1 MFKSLIWGIARRGQ
15 REFPGRRLY
24 SAASVSASSGVVAR
38 RAILLFPSAA
48 AGFYAFTDEKGKRSA
63 YAVAAIPLRLT
74 RDVYCAC
81 ITLLDYKLLSLRS
94 LDGDALEYAK
104 QECHQRGA
112 NRLLN
117 LCFAN
122 GGIYI
127 KLGQHIG
134 MLDHLLPREY
144 VLMMRN
150 NLLDRC
156 PVSSIDSVRAT
167 IKEDL
172 GRNVDELFSEFD
184 PEPIASASLAQVHV
198 ATDRGTGAKVAVKV
212 QHAGLRETSSVD
224 LATIEMLVRFVRFVA
239 PSADYMWLVDEA
251 KENLPMELDFMV
263 EASNAERCARLVSS
277 PGSRVRGRVVTPG
290 IDRSKSSH
298 RVLTMEYIQ
307 GIKVTD
313 QKGLMQ
319 LGISPQAVARLI
331 SMVFA
336 DMIFK
341 YGDVHADPH
350 AANMLLRRAPSE
362 SGRSGQSWQLVL
374 LDHGLYRRLDDRFR
388 LEYAYLWRSLIFG
401 DVPGIVKSAS
411 AMNAGDAV
419 PLFAGMLTQ
428 RPWRDVAASRKGTER
443 LQLQY
448 TAEEREEL
456 QGYAGRYA
464 KDIARLLARIPH
476 ELLLL
481 LKTND
486 CLRAVDAELGAGVNN
501 YIITARAC
509 SSALARHR
517 EKLHPGWRSRISSWK
532 ERVSLESR
540 LALLSIAVWIEPI
553 RRLLWGS
560 EEIGDGQVGDDEL
573 FKTLNPGVA

>member
-1 MFKSLIWGIARRGQ
+1 MFKSLVWGIARRG
-15 REFPGRRLY
+15 RKETHKRWLY
-24 SAASVSASSGVVAR
+24 SAASTGPSGVFAR

-48 AGFYAFTDEKGKRSA
+48 AGFYAFTDDKGKRSA
-63 YAVAAIPLRLT
+63 YAVTAIPLRLA
-74 RDVYCAC
+74 RDVYCAGA
-81 ITLLDYKLLSLRS
+81 TLLDYKLLFLRG
-94 LDGDALEYAK
+94 LEGDALESAK
-104 QECHQRGA
+104 EECHQRGA
-112 NRLLN
+112 DRLLD

-127 KLGQHIG
+127 KLGQHIA
-134 MLDHLLPREY
+134 MLDHLLPRPY
-144 VLMMRN
+144 VSTLRK
-150 NLLDRC
+150 NLLERC
-156 PVSSIDSVRAT
+156 PVSSIDSVRTT

-172 GRNVDELFSEFD
+172 GQSLEELFSDFD
-184 PEPIASASLAQVHV
+184 PNPIASASLAQVHV
-198 ATDRGTGAKVAVKV
+198 ATDRNTGAKVAVKV

-224 LATIEMLVRFVRFVA
+224 LATIEVLVRFVRFVA

-251 KENLPMELDFMV
+251 KENLPMELDFLV
-263 EASNAERCARLVSS
+263 EASNAERCARLLSS
-277 PGSRVRGRVVTPG
+277 PESRVRERVVAPN
-290 IDRSKSSH
+290 IDRTKSSH
-298 RVLTMEYIQ
+298 RVLTMEYIH

-313 QKGLMQ
+313 QVGLKR
-319 LGISPQAVARLI
+319 LGISPQSVARLI

-341 YGDVHADPH
+341 HGDVHADPH
-350 AANMLLRRAPSE
+350 AANMLLRQAPS
-362 SGRSGQSWQLVL
+362 GCGQSWQLVL
-374 LDHGLYRRLDDRFR
+374 LDHGLYRRLDDNFR
-388 LEYAYLWRSLIFG
+388 LQYASLWRSLIFG
-401 DVPGIVKSAS
+401 DVQGIVKSAT

-428 RPWRDVAASRKGTER
+428 RPWRDVAASQRGTER
-443 LQLQY
+443 LRLQY

-456 QGYAGRYA
+456 QGYAGKYA

-517 EKLHPGWRSRISSWK
+517 EERSPGWRSRIASYA

-540 LALLSIAVWIEPI
+540 LALFSLAVWFEPM
-553 RRLLWGS
+553 RHLFWGS
-560 EEIGDGQVGDDEL
+560 EESGDEEMDDQL
-573 FKTLNPGVA
+573 IKTLSSGMT